1 MPDGPPVQAVIIGGG
16 AIGLSFAAALSDAG
30 LAVTVAE
37 TDPARR
43 AAAADALSA
52 SFAAIQTAGL
62 ARGGDAPVSVV
73 PDAAE
78 AISGATIVLECGPEK
93 LDIKRAIFGDLLER
107 AAPKALLASTSSAI
121 EISRIVPDARQ
132 QARCFV
138 AHPVN
143 PPAVLRVIEIVPAPG
158 TDPDTCDRAAA
169 FFDQVGFAPVI
180 LGREVEG
187 FVMNRLQSAVLRE
200 AYRLVDEG
208 VTDVDGVDTIMR
220 MALGPRWAFSGPF
233 ETAELNTP
241 GGIRAHAARMGPA
254 YKRIGEGRGETV
266 DWHDAL
272 VARVEEQRRALCPA
286 EALPARV
293 RWRADAVARLIRV
306 RDHLM
311 GGSDG

>member
-1 MPDGPPVQAVIIGGG
+1 MPDGPSAQAVIIGGG

-30 LAVTVAE
+30 ISVTLAE
-37 TDPARR
+37 TDEARRR
-43 AAAADALSA
+43 AAPDEIAASV
-52 SFAAIQTAGL
+52 AAIRTAGL
-62 ARGGDAPVSVV
+62 ARGADAPVTLVETAT
-73 PDAAE
+73 DAL
-78 AISGATIVLECGPEK
+78 SDVTLVLECGPEN
-93 LDIKRAIFGDLLER
+93 LDIKRSIFAELLE
-107 AAPKALLASTSSAI
+107 KAGPDTLLATASSAM
-121 EISRIVPDARQ
+121 EMSRIVPDVGA

-158 TDPDTCDRAAA
+158 TEPAACRRAAE
-169 FFDQVGFAPVI
+169 FFTGAGFAPVV

-187 FVMNRLQSAVLRE
+187 FVMNRLQSAVWRE

-208 VTDVDGVDTIMR
+208 VADVDGIDTIMR
-220 MALGPRWAFSGPF
+220 MALGPRWALSGPF

-266 DWHDAL
+266 DWNDAL
-272 VARVEEQRRALCPA
+272 VGRVEAQRRALCPA

-293 RWRADAVARLIRV
+293 RWRADAVARLIAV
-306 RDHLM
+306 RDKLM
-311 GGSDG
+311 DDSGG